1 MLLSRT
7 AGRTP
12 LAGAQHIAARERAA
26 AIAPYVQPG
35 PVLKDLG
42 LALAPGAAAPSK
54 DTWRRALVAAVG
66 ARSREQV
73 AREIAS
79 ALQLT
84 AAAAAAEAADDAGQ
98 NPPPSG
104 ALEP

>member
-12 LAGAQHIAARERAA
+12 LAGAQHIAARVRAA
-26 AIAPYVQPG
+26 AIAASVTPG

-42 LALAPGAAAPSK
+42 LPVTDPSPEVWRDALI
-54 DTWRRALVAAVG
+54 AAVG

-73 AREIAS
+73 AREIS
-79 ALQLT
+79 AVLDPVDG
-84 AAAAAAEAADDAGQ
+84 AGPDGGAPDDPDA
-98 NPPPSG
+98 
-104 ALEP
+104 